1 MRVLFICLVASL
13 FSGGALAQAAEYPPS
28 DRAGQCFARVLTP
41 VVTETV
47 TEQVLETPATQRIE
61 IKPAVYRTSSIEV
74 LAREAGTRHRII
86 PAVYETVEER
96 VMVEPERTEVTVI
109 PAQFETYTETIVVK
123 PERVVWKKG
132 DGIYGRSGVL
142 GAQAAAARDGEK
154 HTGEVLCRVVEPAV
168 TRTVTRSRMTA
179 PPRTQERVIPAR
191 YKTVQR
197 RIVVEPARVI
207 EEVIPAVYENRTIR
221 VMAEPP
227 QEIRIDVPAV
237 YKTVSREVVRGGGD
251 LEWAEVLCETNT
263 TRYKVAEIQGALSD
277 AGYPTLVDGSFGPRT
292 VAAMEAY
299 QRANGLSV
307 GYLTVETVRSLG
319 IDPYATASDAA
330 YAALQS
336 RSA

>member
-1 MRVLFICLVASL
+1 MRVLFVCLLASL
-13 FSGGALAQAAEYPPS
+13 FVSAASAQAAEYPPS

-41 VVTETV
+41 VITETV
-47 TEQVLETPATQRIE
+47 TEQVLEQPAAERTE
-61 IKPAVYRTSSIEV
+61 ITPAVYRNSTIEV
-74 LAREAGTRHRII
+74 LAREAETRHRII

-96 VMVEPERTEVTVI
+96 VMIEPERTEITVI
-109 PAQFETYTETIVVK
+109 PAQFESYTETVVVK
-123 PERVVWKKG
+123 PERVVWKRG

-142 GAQAAAARDGEK
+142 GAQAAAARGGEK
-154 HTGEVLCRVVEPAV
+154 HTGEVLCRVVEPSV
-168 TRTVTRSRMTA
+168 TRTVTRSRMVA
-179 PPRTQERVIPAR
+179 PPRTQERVVPAR

-197 RIVVEPARVI
+197 RIVVEPARVV

-227 QEIRIDVPAV
+227 QEVRIEVPAV
-237 YKTVSREVVRGGGD
+237 YRTVTREVVRGGGE
-251 LEWAEVLCETNT
+251 LEWSEVLCETNT
-263 TRYKVAEIQGALSD
+263 TRYKVAEIQGALAD

-330 YAALQS
+330 YAALER

>member
-1 MRVLFICLVASL
+1 MRVLFLCLMAS
-13 FSGGALAQAAEYPPS
+13 FFASAAAAQAAQYPPS

-41 VVTETV
+41 VITETV
-47 TEQVLETPATQRIE
+47 TEQVLEKPATERIE
-61 IKPAVYRTSSIEV
+61 VKPAVYRNSTVEV
-74 LAREAGTRHRII
+74 LVREAGTRHRVI

-96 VMVEPERTEVTVI
+96 VMVEPERTEITVI
-109 PAQFETYTETIVVK
+109 PAQFETYTETVVVK

-142 GAQAAAARDGEK
+142 GPQAAAARGGEK
-154 HTGEVLCRVVEPAV
+154 HTGEVLCRVIEPAV
-168 TRTVTRSRMTA
+168 TRTVTRSRMIA
-179 PPRTQERVIPAR
+179 PPRTQERTIPAR

-197 RIVVEPARVI
+197 RVVVEPARVV
-207 EEVIPAVYENRTIR
+207 EEVIPAVYEDRTIR
-221 VMAEPP
+221 VMTEPP
-227 QEIRIDVPAV
+227 QEVRVEVPAV
-237 YKTVSREVVRGGGD
+237 YRTVTREVVRGGGD

-277 AGYPTLVDGSFGPRT
+277 AGYPTLVDGAFGPRT
-292 VAAMEAY
+292 VSAMEAY

-319 IDPYATASDAA
+319 IDPYAAASDAA
-330 YAALQS
+330 YAALER